1 MGVIVFMFNFKL
13 QSALNYRKSIE
24 EKKLVDFSEGKKLL
38 EKEIK
43 TLEAILSEQAE
54 LLGQLKKM
62 QGGHFNAADVALY
75 LSYIELFKEKK
86 NHQQEVVQKAS
97 REVDAQR
104 EALLE
109 ALKNRKSMDVLKENQ
124 FQEYQENMA
133 AFERKASDETA
144 VLRFARR
151 NK

>member
-1 MGVIVFMFNFKL
+1 MFTFKL
-13 QSALNYRKSIE
+13 QPALNYRKSIE
-24 EKKLVDFSEGKKLL
+24 EKKLVDFSDGKKLL
-38 EKEIK
+38 EKEIER
-43 TLEAILSEQAE
+43 LEAIQNERAE

-75 LSYIELFKEKK
+75 LSYIELCKEKK
-86 NHQQEVVQKAS
+86 NRQREVVQKAS

-109 ALKNRKSMDVLKENQ
+109 SVKNRKSMDVLKERQ
-124 FQEYQENMA
+124 FQEYQENTA
-133 AFERKASDETA
+133 AFERRTADETA

>member
-1 MGVIVFMFNFKL
+1 MFTFKL
-13 QSALNYRKSIE
+13 QPALNYRKSIE
-24 EKKLVDFSEGKKLL
+24 EKKLVDFSDGKKLL
-38 EKEIK
+38 EKEIER
-43 TLEAILSEQAE
+43 LEAIQNERAE

-62 QGGHFNAADVALY
+62 QGGYFNAADVALY
-75 LSYIELFKEKK
+75 LSYIELYKEKK
-86 NHQQEVVQKAS
+86 NRQREVVQKAS

-109 ALKNRKSMDVLKENQ
+109 AVKNRKSMDLLKERQ
-124 FQEYQENMA
+124 FLEYQENTA
-133 AFERKASDETA
+133 AFERRTADETA